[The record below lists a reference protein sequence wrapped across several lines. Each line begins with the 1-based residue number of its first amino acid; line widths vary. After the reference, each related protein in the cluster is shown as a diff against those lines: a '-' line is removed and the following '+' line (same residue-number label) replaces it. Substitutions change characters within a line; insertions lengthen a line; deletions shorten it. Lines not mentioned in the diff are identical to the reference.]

1 MLTLHPD
8 MVLWQE
14 WCFIASME
22 SLIFYLTLVLLVPLS
37 IHCAVKPASA
47 EEDLRNQE
55 EIKEFGKLT
64 LLWESSSYGLNE
76 EFKYTKIPVNIWGL
90 SGLVSSVLFPFPV
103 LTQSWLLML
112 DNFLQYGSCCICN
125 SIAVWMENIFTYK
138 LLLLQWK
145 LFGSLCGCTVGC
157 STDQKYWIVIFT
169 NIESLDIVWDLR
181 SLNGVCVDN
190 SGNGMSMLYFIQ
202 MRSAPYCQTLMLC
215 LHQIS
220 SFTRSGRGMLMS
232 DHMWSGWSAS
242 QHSRGKADRS
252 THCTLLQWKALKK
265 ETLSRQET
273 AKNRSRDNRLFHF
286 LGFIMIQLCILL

>member
-8 MVLWQE
+8 MVLWQK

-112 DNFLQYGSCCICN
+112 VNFLQHGSCCICN

-157 STDQKYWIVIFT
+157 STDQNYWIVIFT
-169 NIESLDIVWDLR
+169 NIESLDIVWGFEKFKWCLWIIVVMKCLCFTSSRCAQLHTVRLWCCACIR
-181 SLNGVCVDN
+181 SPASLGQEEGRWCPITC
-190 SGNGMSMLYFIQ
+190 GAAGQ
-202 MRSAPYCQTLMLC
+202 
-215 LHQIS
+215 LHS
-220 SFTRSGRGMLMS
+220 TPEVKLT
-232 DHMWSGWSAS
+232 D
-242 QHSRGKADRS
+242 QH
-252 THCTLLQWKALKK
+252 TALSYS
-265 ETLSRQET
+265 ER
-273 AKNRSRDNRLFHF
+273 H
-286 LGFIMIQLCILL
+286 